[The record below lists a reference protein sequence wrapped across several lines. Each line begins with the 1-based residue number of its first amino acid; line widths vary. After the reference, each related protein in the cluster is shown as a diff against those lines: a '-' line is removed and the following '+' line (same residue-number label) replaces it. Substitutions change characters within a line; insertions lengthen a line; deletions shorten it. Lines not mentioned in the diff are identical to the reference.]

1 MIDAVTRLRGCA
13 VARQTPPRN
22 RVTAQPR
29 NLFTAVLLLLISVA
43 SGCREAGGT
52 AQDPIERESEEAL
65 VAYLRIDTS
74 NPPGN
79 ETAGATFLRDLLTKE
94 GIDARLVGDDPRRQ
108 AVYAR
113 LESTS
118 HEKALLLLSHIDVVP
133 AEASVWTRPPFSGD
147 RHGGYIWGR
156 GALDTKSLT
165 IAQLMSLIDLK
176 RRGVKLRRDVAFL
189 AVPDEELGGAN
200 GMAKLLAQHPELF
213 ADVGFVLNEGGSNE
227 TAVDK
232 VLFWGIEVQQKIP
245 LWVRLVSEG
254 TGGHGAMPPDDGG
267 ATEKLVRALAAVE
280 AIETPYRL
288 EPSVERA
295 MAAAAAVRKDA
306 RASRLRLYR
315 EPLDVPRILIE
326 LPVGYRTL
334 LHDTIAITHI
344 SAGNAV
350 NVIPSRAVADV
361 DIRLLPG
368 TRPDAMIARVREA
381 VGKNANVEVL
391 IAGEPV
397 PESPSS
403 GELFNT
409 IARAMR
415 AHAPESAV
423 APTVTPGTTDSR
435 YLRARGI
442 TAYGIMP
449 FKVNYYDADSVHG
462 VDERIRTRFFAEGGR
477 LMRTIVRDF
486 CEKQ

>member
-1 MIDAVTRLRGCA
+1 MRRVLSAACRVLRSSPSRA
-13 VARQTPPRN
+13 ARSTQHAALIL
-22 RVTAQPR
+22 VI
-29 NLFTAVLLLLISVA
+29 LFCI
-43 SGCREAGGT
+43 GPHCRKAGGA

-79 ETAGATFLRDLLTKE
+79 ETAGAMFLRDLLTKE
-94 GIDARLVGDDPRRQ
+94 GIAARLVGEDPKRQ

-113 LESTS
+113 LESPS
-118 HEKALLLLSHIDVVP
+118 NEKALLLLSHIDVVP
-133 AEASVWTRPPFSGD
+133 ADPSVWTRPPFSGD

-165 IAQLMSLIDLK
+165 IAQLMSLVDLK
-176 RRGVKLRRDVAFL
+176 RRGAALRRDVVFL

-200 GMAKLLAQHPELF
+200 GMAKLLAQHPDLF
-213 ADVGFVLNEGGSNE
+213 TDVGFVLNEGGSNE

-232 VLFWGIEVQQKIP
+232 VLFWGIEVQQKVP
-245 LWVRLVSEG
+245 LWLRLVSEG

-267 ATEKLVRALAAVE
+267 ATEKLVRALAAVA

-295 MAAAAAVRKDA
+295 IAAAAAARTDA
-306 RASRLRLYR
+306 RAARLRLFR
-315 EPLDVPRILIE
+315 EPLDVERIMRE
-326 LPVGYRTL
+326 LPPGYRTL
-334 LHDTIAITHI
+334 LHDTISITHI
-344 SAGNAV
+344 SAGSAV
-350 NVIPSRAVADV
+350 NVIPSRAIADI

-368 TRPDAMIARVREA
+368 TRPDAMLARIREA
-381 VGKNANVEVL
+381 VGKNATVEVL

-403 GELFNT
+403 GELFDT
-409 IARAMR
+409 VTRAMR

-435 YLRARGI
+435 YLRSRGI

-477 LMRTIVRDF
+477 LMRAIVRDF
-486 CEKQ
+486 CEAR